1 MWVEE
6 ISLDN
11 IKCFDKQTI
20 RTGNANR
27 PYPWVTFL
35 GENGTGKST
44 VLQAIGLLLAGSGS
58 ASKLLTPNAW
68 LKDETKLGKMS
79 LTLHQGKNDSGNYTI
94 KNKPTKIFHSTFY
107 VTGSQR
113 LILNDRVYIEPN
125 IINDHS
131 NEASVWLQENALV
144 SGTKGWF
151 GAGYGAF
158 RRMGRENRL
167 IVPSLQSP
175 LRYLNFYSQFGEN
188 KALEE
193 FETWLVYLDYKIS
206 KNQDK
211 TALKQKDWGISA
223 INTLLPQGN
232 QFDSIDADGRIWF
245 RTGSSKI
252 RTIALSDGL
261 RSIIALAGDLVWR
274 LIEAFPDSDNPL
286 REEGVVLI
294 DELDIHLHPT
304 WQRDIAG
311 LLRQTFP
318 HIQFIMATH
327 SPLVAASAGEDAV
340 TYRFYRK
347 KDNVEVEQ
355 VQNIHLMSVD
365 EVLQSEAFG
374 LISAF
379 SPETQH
385 KIDRY
390 YALKKKKELSKT
402 EKKELEETIPTVK
415 SALGYHAEESET
427 EKQLSEFIKQYWR

>member
-11 IKCFDKQTI
+11 IKCFDKQSI
-20 RTGNANR
+20 RTGSTKQ

-44 VLQAIGLLLAGSGS
+44 VLQALGLMLSGAGS
-58 ASKLLTPNAW
+58 ASKLLTPYAW
-68 LKDETKLGKMS
+68 LKDENKIGKLS
-79 LTLHQGKNDSGNYTI
+79 LKLHQGDHDPGDFVL
-94 KNKPTKIFHSTFY
+94 KNKKIKKFQYSFY
-107 VTGSQR
+107 VTGEKK
-113 LILNDRVYIEPN
+113 LVVNDKIFAEPS
-125 IINDHS
+125 IINDYDNGA
-131 NEASVWLQENALV
+131 NEWIQENALT

-158 RRMGRENRL
+158 RRMGRENRFV
-167 IVPSLQSP
+167 VPTLQSP
-175 LRYLNFYSQFGEN
+175 SRYLNFYSQFAEN

-206 KNQDK
+206 KNQDELAK
-211 TALKQKDWGISA
+211 KQKAWGINA
-223 INTLLPQGN
+223 INALLPEGN

-245 RTGSSKI
+245 QAGKSKI

-274 LIEAFPDSDNPL
+274 LIEAFPDSNNPL
-286 REEGVVLI
+286 YEEGVVLI

-304 WQRDIAG
+304 WQRNIAG
-311 LLRQTFP
+311 LLRKTFP

-340 TYRFYRK
+340 TYRFHK
-347 KDNVEVEQ
+347 KGGNVEIERI
-355 VQNIHLMSVD
+355 QNIHLMSVD
-365 EVLQSEAFG
+365 EILQSHAFG
-374 LISAF
+374 LVSAF

-390 YALKKKKELSKT
+390 FVLKRKQKLSK
-402 EKKELEETIPTVK
+402 EEEKELEQTIPTVK
-415 SALGYHAEESET
+415 SALGHQAEESET
-427 EKQLSEFIKQYWR
+427 EKRLNEFIKQNWR